1 MSLFENSP
9 AQVAFSA
16 LRQVRHEKQWAMPT
30 PAAGVASLLV
40 HMTAWR
46 HDRRALTVCLNS
58 LVSETWLGIPH
69 AACLHSA

>member
-30 PAAGVASLLV
+30 PAAGVASLLF
-40 HMTAWR
+40 
-46 HDRRALTVCLNS
+46 
-58 LVSETWLGIPH
+58 P
-69 AACLHSA
+69 